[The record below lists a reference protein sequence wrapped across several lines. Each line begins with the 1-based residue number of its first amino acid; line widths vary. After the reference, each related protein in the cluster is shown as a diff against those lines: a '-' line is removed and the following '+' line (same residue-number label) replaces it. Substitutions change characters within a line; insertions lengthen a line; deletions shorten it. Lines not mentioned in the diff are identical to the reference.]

1 MSQKQ
6 KIVHSFF
13 WKLLERFGS
22 QAISMFVTI
31 LLARILL
38 PSEYGIIAILVV
50 FIDLANVIIDG
61 GLNTALIQKRNADNV
76 DFSTILYVSIGLA
89 LIIYILLFL
98 GAPWIAQFYD
108 NSLLSPVLR
117 VLGINLFF
125 NSFNAIQRAYISKY
139 MLFKKLFYCTLGS
152 TLLSGVVGLA
162 MAYQGYGVWSL
173 VGQLVVNQFAT
184 TLIMWFTIKW
194 RPIPVF
200 SFLRFKRLFDFGWKI
215 FLANLIIVVYED
227 VRSLIIGKVYQPVT
241 LAFFDRGKQLPGLM
255 MTNVNISLQTILL
268 PAFANIQD
276 DPQRVKQMT
285 KRSIELTNFVIMPLL
300 VGLLV
305 AAKPFVLLLLTE
317 KWLGVVPFIQI
328 FCIAYMMIPIQSSN
342 MSAIKA
348 LGHSGITLKIEI
360 IKKVIEA
367 VILVVSFLIDVYAV
381 AWGIVLYN
389 FICIIVNLYPC
400 RKLLDYGLF
409 EQLKDVISP
418 IFSSVAM
425 GLAIFWISDLDYHP
439 ALLLAMEIV
448 LGILIYVSI
457 HVVLKT
463 NCYLYAKEIIVY
475 EIGKRKSIN
484 KKKSV

>member
-173 VGQLVVNQFAT
+173 VGQQVVNQFAT

-300 VGLLV
+300 VGL
-305 AAKPFVLLLLTE
+305 
-317 KWLGVVPFIQI
+317 
-328 FCIAYMMIPIQSSN
+328 
-342 MSAIKA
+342 
-348 LGHSGITLKIEI
+348 
-360 IKKVIEA
+360 
-367 VILVVSFLIDVYAV
+367 
-381 AWGIVLYN
+381 
-389 FICIIVNLYPC
+389 
-400 RKLLDYGLF
+400 
-409 EQLKDVISP
+409 
-418 IFSSVAM
+418 
-425 GLAIFWISDLDYHP
+425 
-439 ALLLAMEIV
+439 
-448 LGILIYVSI
+448 
-457 HVVLKT
+457 
-463 NCYLYAKEIIVY
+463 
-475 EIGKRKSIN
+475 
-484 KKKSV
+484 

>member
-1 MSQKQ
+1 
-6 KIVHSFF
+6 
-13 WKLLERFGS
+13 
-22 QAISMFVTI
+22 
-31 LLARILL
+31 
-38 PSEYGIIAILVV
+38 
-50 FIDLANVIIDG
+50 
-61 GLNTALIQKRNADNV
+61 
-76 DFSTILYVSIGLA
+76 
-89 LIIYILLFL
+89 
-98 GAPWIAQFYD
+98 
-108 NSLLSPVLR
+108 
-117 VLGINLFF
+117 
-125 NSFNAIQRAYISKY
+125 

-173 VGQLVVNQFAT
+173 VGQQVVNQFAT

-194 RPIPVF
+194 RPILVF

-367 VILVVSFLIDVYAV
+367 VILLVSFLIDVYAV

-409 EQLKDVISP
+409 EQLKDVELELP
-418 IFSSVAM
+418 IVFDWENFGKFQNYEMSFRDLNKLYDVFEKEVTSRGYKSMLYGSSYYLRTLWKHLDTRPVW
-425 GLAIFWISDLDYHP
+425 LAVYADWPTYQYPYEFWQVSDHGTID
-439 ALLLAMEIV
+439 
-448 LGILIYVSI
+448 GIDGYVDFNI
-457 HVVLKT
+457 QFVMP
-463 NCYLYAKEIIVY
+463 
-475 EIGKRKSIN
+475 
-484 KKKSV
+484 